1 MKMEC
6 KYCKYY
12 EYDRRIECCHGHGE
26 IQIGKCLR
34 EERTYGNLTMGN
46 IQGCEVFERREQK
59 YEKGMVFV
67 GFQSR
72 CMNGKCRT
80 EKRAVCII
88 SVQPEYAPAIYRVRD
103 NWQSEYSMAEEDL
116 DNYARIIL
124 GKEKEDGAV

>member
-1 MKMEC
+1 MEC

-34 EERTYGNLTMGN
+34 NERTYGNLTMGN
-46 IQGCEVFERREQK
+46 TQGCEVFERREPR

-67 GFQSR
+67 GLQSW
-72 CMNGKCRT
+72 CVNGESLT
-80 EKRAVCII
+80 ERRAVCII

-103 NWQSEYSMAEEDL
+103 NRQCEYSMTEDDL
-116 DNYARIIL
+116 DNYTKVRL
-124 GKEKEDGAV
+124 EDETNE